1 MKARILVVAAVLTMF
16 VMNISLAQT
25 NEVKKTEGCEKS
37 KTECTDMSKKECTDM
52 SKKEC
57 TDMSKK
63 ECTDKS
69 KTECTDMS
77 KKECTDKSKTEC
89 TDKCKTECTKNKT
102 GSSQGA
108 VDSVKICPVSGET
121 IDGTEGEPVKFTYL
135 GKEYTFCCAGCLK
148 KFKAEPITYIKEEV
162 KCPVMGEPIDKN
174 VSATVDGVKYYF
186 CCSGCIS
193 KFEKDPKKYLDKLGK
208 N

>member
-1 MKARILVVAAVLTMF
+1 MKARILVVAAVLSMF

-63 ECTDKS
+63 
-69 KTECTDMS
+69 
-77 KKECTDKSKTEC
+77 EC

-148 KFKAEPITYIKEEV
+148 KFKAEPIAYIKEEV

>member
-1 MKARILVVAAVLTMF
+1 MKARILVVAAVLTLF

-37 KTECTDMSKKECTDM
+37 KTECTDMSKKEGLDM

-57 TDMSKK
+57 TDMKKTECTNTSKK
-63 ECTDKS
+63 ECTDMS
-69 KTECTDMS
+69 KTECT
-77 KKECTDKSKTEC
+77 E
-89 TDKCKTECTKNKT
+89 KCETECTKNKT
-102 GSSQGA
+102 GSSQGVA
-108 VDSVKICPVSGET
+108 DSVKICPVSGET
-121 IDGTEGEPVKFTYL
+121 IDGKEGEPVKFTYL
-135 GKEYTFCCAGCLK
+135 GKEYTFCCAGCLT

-162 KCPVMGEPIDKN
+162 KCSVMGEPIDKN
-174 VSATVDGVKYYF
+174 VSTTVDGVKYYF
-186 CCSGCIS
+186 CCPGCIS